1 MAKKYK
7 FQNQILIGLMFGVL
21 LFCSFN
27 GCINREGM
35 LGGMAVEG
43 IQNLGT
49 RALRGAAKG
58 LVSTV
63 HASKKALEDGI
74 KEGTIEGKKEKKDV
88 DDLTSD

>member
-1 MAKKYK
+1 MTKKYK

-35 LGGMAVEG
+35 LGGMVVEG
-43 IQNLGT
+43 MKEGATGMLKGVF
-49 RALRGAAKG
+49 RAGASA
-58 LVSTV
+58 V
-63 HASKKALEDGI
+63 HEAKKAVNDGI